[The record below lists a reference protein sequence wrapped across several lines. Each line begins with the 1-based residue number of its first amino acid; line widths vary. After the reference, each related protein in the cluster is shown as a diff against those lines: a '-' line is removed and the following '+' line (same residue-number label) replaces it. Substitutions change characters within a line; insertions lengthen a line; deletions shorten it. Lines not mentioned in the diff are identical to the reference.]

1 MNPIEVYDRCISGK
15 PYSKELKIY
24 TKKYLN
30 KVVEK
35 LAELDEFEKCIELNK
50 FIEKRFDFSSASV
63 I

>member
-35 LAELDEFEKCIELNK
+35 LAELDEFEKCIELSK
-50 FIEKRFDFSSASV
+50 FIEKRFNFSSASV

>member
-30 KVVEK
+30 KVLYFLISTK
-35 LAELDEFEKCIELNK
+35 GK
-50 FIEKRFDFSSASV
+50 DFNYNDAISTQQ
-63 I
+63 